1 MPRFA
6 RFSRLAHVPTALLA
20 LTALCSAAQAQQVMV
35 TATVTNLAPANSI
48 SFAPLHVGF
57 GNGSFDAFNIGQ
69 APGGAIVS
77 VAEGGA
83 GGLWQS
89 AFAAAEPGAVRGTI
103 GGLRLPGS
111 SAAMS
116 FMVDA
121 SANPFF
127 TFAAMAVPSNDFFI
141 GNDDPMEYRLF
152 NPVGQLQ
159 ISSITVKANEVWDA
173 GSEVFDPAAAA
184 FVGNN
189 GLRSPQNSVVAL
201 NFAEFFGF
209 NGLSTGAGYVFD
221 SQLNAQSDVY
231 RINFEVS
238 AVPEPGTYGL
248 LSAGLLAVALVAR
261 RRRVA

>member
-1 MPRFA
+1 MPR
-6 RFSRLAHVPTALLA
+6 LAFVPTTLFA

-35 TATVTNLAPANSI
+35 TATVTNLTPANSI

-69 APGGAIVS
+69 APGDAIVS

-83 GGLWQS
+83 GVIWQS

-111 SAAMS
+111 SASMS
-116 FMVDA
+116 FLVD
-121 SANPFF
+121 SGANPYF

-141 GNDDPMEYRLF
+141 GNDNPMAYRLF
-152 NPVGQLQ
+152 DPAGQLQ
-159 ISSITVKANEVWDA
+159 ISSITLQANEVWDA
-173 GSEVFDPAAAA
+173 GSEVFDPMAAA

-189 GLRSPQNSVVAL
+189 DLRTPQQSVVAL

-209 NGLSTGAGYVFD
+209 NGLGTGAGYVFD
-221 SQLNAQSDVY
+221 SQLSAHSDVY
-231 RINFEVS
+231 RISFEVS

-248 LSAGLLAVALVAR
+248 LSAGGLVLALVAR
-261 RRRVA
+261 RRRHTA